1 MDRRKNWIL
10 RDANTINGSE
20 ILNKYQSSFMF
31 FLFICLFVCFVFY
44 GEDECVAGAS
54 ARDYKTWGLKFFFIS
69 LISTRAAWLNG
80 CCVMLERGL
89 FGFI

>member
-31 FLFICLFVCFVFY
+31 FLFICLFVLFFMVRMNVLQ
-44 GEDECVAGAS
+44 GLVQGIIRPGA
-54 ARDYKTWGLKFFFIS
+54 
-69 LISTRAAWLNG
+69 LNSF
-80 CCVMLERGL
+80 LL
-89 FGFI
+89 A